1 MLQSLN
7 APYPMLAF
15 ESLLRSCIFLNLMY
29 QRGHIHAAVTERSV
43 SDAGLR
49 VSSTL
54 LYISESYVQKWT
66 YSCCDH

>member
-15 ESLLRSCIFLNLMY
+15 ESLLRSWIFLNLMEY
-29 QRGHIHAAVTERSV
+29 YGHIHATITERSV

-54 LYISESYVQKWT
+54 LDISESYGILWT